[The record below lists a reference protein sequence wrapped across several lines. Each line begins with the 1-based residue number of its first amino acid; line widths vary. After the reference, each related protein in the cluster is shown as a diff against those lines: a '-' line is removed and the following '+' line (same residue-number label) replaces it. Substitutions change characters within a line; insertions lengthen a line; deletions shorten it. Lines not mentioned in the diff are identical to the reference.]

1 MLFFLPS
8 LDFVDKDIKRQKR
21 PQSRKGRKEGKG
33 VTKVTKRD
41 TKDLE
46 ELLHLRRRS
55 QSPTIKPT
63 RFCLITLFKYVHSCV
78 ITLQGSAKELS
89 LGCVKRATAA
99 RGGQDAGITQP
110 RDHSLAD
117 FYTPPTKKS

>member
-1 MLFFLPS
+1 MLFFPPS

-46 ELLHLRRRS
+46 ELLHLLTEEEVPVP
-55 QSPTIKPT
+55 PTIKDQLRT
-63 RFCLITLFKYVHSCV
+63 SL
-78 ITLQGSAKELS
+78 LS
-89 LGCVKRATAA
+89 FDYSVLVCA
-99 RGGQDAGITQP
+99 
-110 RDHSLAD
+110 
-117 FYTPPTKKS
+117 